1 MPKIGGEDG
10 GEMLTEQRKRLVEE
24 YIKLRCKD
32 QRQAAINAGYSP
44 RSAAV
49 QACEIL
55 KNPEVQEYLQEQ
67 KRAVFRRVQ
76 EELAISASGAVA
88 TVYAIMTDTKAKD
101 ADRLKAAFDILD
113 RAGFRP
119 EDKTDAGDAT
129 AELPKLLEALED
141 NDDV

>member
-1 MPKIGGEDG
+1 MTFGGFYMPKIGGEDG

-55 KNPEVQEYLQEQ
+55 KIPKYRNICRSKNVRYSAVYRKNWQFPLRMRLQPCTP
-67 KRAVFRRVQ
+67 
-76 EELAISASGAVA
+76 L
-88 TVYAIMTDTKAKD
+88 
-101 ADRLKAAFDILD
+101 
-113 RAGFRP
+113 
-119 EDKTDAGDAT
+119 
-129 AELPKLLEALED
+129 
-141 NDDV
+141 